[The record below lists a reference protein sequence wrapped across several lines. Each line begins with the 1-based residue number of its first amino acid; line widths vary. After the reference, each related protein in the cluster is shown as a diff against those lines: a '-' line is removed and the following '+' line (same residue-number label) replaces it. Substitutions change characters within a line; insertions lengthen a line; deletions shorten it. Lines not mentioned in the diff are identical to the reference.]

1 MGSTAQYRLLVA
13 WSNAMRARTKAWW
26 TPLVGFVACT
36 DPSPSAVELNDSFSN
51 GGAPNLAGSR
61 EAACADWTRIV
72 DPALRAVA
80 QAAAGSTTGAV
91 RTLNADSSGIVSL
104 AGIEC
109 LDRVERMHL
118 AGNAIVDLSPLQDLP
133 NLLELDVA
141 NNPLSGLEG
150 LRDAPLLRR
159 LTAER
164 CSLTSAEVLSSLPTL
179 QHVALQDNQI
189 TVVRLPEADSKL
201 VSLNL
206 GHNSLARLDDIG
218 GELRYLESALFNDN
232 QLVDISG
239 IESLS
244 LVRTLDLQN
253 NQITDATP
261 IGALTRLEGLDLS
274 NNPLEAVSALDQL
287 ELLQS
292 LVINAAQLT
301 TLEFLSGASQLVELF
316 ANDNAIVDVSPL
328 RSLRHLET
336 LELSNNAIVDL
347 TPLAEN
353 VDIGLEV
360 TVHLSG
366 NPLDCE
372 GQAENLEALRVRGA
386 SVLSDCALGQ

>member
-1 MGSTAQYRLLVA
+1 
-13 WSNAMRARTKAWW
+13 MRALTKARW
-26 TPLVGFVACT
+26 TPLVGVIACT
-36 DPSPSAVELNDSFSN
+36 DPSPSALELNDSFSS
-51 GGAPNLAGSR
+51 GGAPNLARVR
-61 EAACADWTRIV
+61 ETACADWAGIL
-72 DPALRAVA
+72 DPTLRAVA
-80 QAAAGSTTGAV
+80 QEAAADSTGGAV
-91 RTLNADSSGIVSL
+91 RTLNANSSGIVSL

-109 LDRVERMHL
+109 LDHVERIHL
-118 AGNAIVDLSPLQDLP
+118 AGNSITDLAPLGDLP

-141 NNPLSGLEG
+141 SNPLSGLEG
-150 LRDAPLLRR
+150 LRDAPLLRK
-159 LTAER
+159 LTAAS
-164 CSLTSAEVLSSLPTL
+164 CSLPSAEVLSSLPSL
-179 QHVALQDNQI
+179 QHVDLQDNQI
-189 TVVRLPEADSKL
+189 TVLRLPQADSKL

-206 GHNSLARLDDIG
+206 GHNSLARLDGLG

-253 NQITDATP
+253 NQITDVAP
-261 IGALTRLEGLDLS
+261 VGALTRLEGLDLS
-274 NNPLEAVSALDQL
+274 NNPLEVVSALDQL

-347 TPLAEN
+347 TPLAAN
-353 VDIGLEV
+353 VDIGLRT
-360 TVHLSG
+360 TVQLSG

-372 GQAENLEALRVRGA
+372 EQAANLAALRVRGA
-386 SVLSDCALGQ
+386 NVLSDCTLAQ